1 MAKTAQG
8 VTAKPATGPAAPKKN
23 HFASTLLIL
32 PLFFF
37 LLAILGLN
45 FINPLDTYAHPSYG
59 FTPQPP
65 PPPPPHPGGN
75 DEAEDEDEDDEL
87 MEAGD
92 AEFNGRQSSANGA
105 IGDRPPVEEDD
116 IP

>member
-1 MAKTAQG
+1 MAETNRG
-8 VTAKPATGPAAPKKN
+8 VTARPATGPAASKKN

-32 PLFFF
+32 PLLFF

-65 PPPPPHPGGN
+65 PLHRPLQGEMMGLKMRMRMTATCLP
-75 DEAEDEDEDDEL
+75 L
-87 MEAGD
+87 MM
-92 AEFNGRQSSANGA
+92 
-105 IGDRPPVEEDD
+105 
-116 IP
+116 